1 MKEQGKNRQIK
12 KITIGF
18 AVFLILMLVCTVIS
32 KSVYAYQLPMVS
44 TLSPEEKYVEH
55 SVEAEGI
62 VIAGGERAV
71 TYFPNLR
78 IDSVLV
84 HVGDRVEEGDELL
97 RIDLEELKEF
107 MEEKQDEISKVSMR
121 IDAILENQAIE
132 QQKKDLELARARED
146 YDTTARLEDTY
157 VGRAAENY
165 VQAEE
170 DLEELEGL
178 GGSSEDDALKDAL
191 QNAAYGEAD
200 AKAERDEAVKQA
212 GRKVEDILM
221 PDQVSSD
228 LDVAKLEKETLLSQL
243 GEYQQILDT
252 EGIVRA
258 PFGGVVTD
266 VAASAGGRVPDTA
279 VVLIS
284 DESLPCQLKVF
295 LDKEQKKYIGLGD
308 SVSIKLEGKSS
319 KLDGTIDYLSES
331 RSLPG
336 SYEALINLPEDTGIP
351 GISGTVSR
359 TESGEKYRLCIPP
372 SVIYQRNDSSFVYV
386 LKEREGILGQE
397 YYVDEAV
404 VKVLDQNE
412 SWAAVEDGILTKDS
426 EVIASSTKE
435 ITKGDVV
442 RWEEE

>member
-1 MKEQGKNRQIK
+1 MNNQRIK
-12 KITIGF
+12 RITICF

-55 SVEAEGI
+55 TVEAEGI

-84 HVGDRVEEGDELL
+84 HVGDRVEEGDILL
-97 RIDLEELKEF
+97 QIDLTELEESMAQKR
-107 MEEKQDEISKVSMR
+107 EEIAKVDLQ
-121 IDAILENQAIE
+121 INTILENQALE

-146 YDTTARLEDTY
+146 YDATARLEDTY
-157 VGRAAENY
+157 VGRAMEDY

-170 DLEELEGL
+170 DLEEDPG
-178 GGSSEDDALKDAL
+178 DDMLRDAL
-191 QNAAYGEAD
+191 QSAAYGEAD
-200 AKAERDEAVKQA
+200 ARAKRDEAVKQA

-221 PDQVSSD
+221 PDQASSD
-228 LDVAKLEKETLLSQL
+228 LDIAKMEKKALSSQL
-243 GEYQQILDT
+243 GEYQQIMDT
-252 EGIVRA
+252 QGILTA
-258 PFGGVVTD
+258 PFGGVITD
-266 VAASAGGRVPDTA
+266 VSVSVGGRVPDTA

-295 LDKEQKKYIGLGD
+295 LDKEQKKYVGLGD
-308 SVSIKLEGKSS
+308 SVEIKLEGKSS

-331 RSLPG
+331 KSIPG

-351 GISGTVSR
+351 GLSGTITRSD
-359 TESGEKYRLCIPP
+359 SGEKYRLCIPP
-372 SVIYQRNDSSFVYV
+372 SVIYQKNDSFFVYV

-397 YYVDEAV
+397 YYIDEAI
-404 VKVLDQNE
+404 VKVIDQNE
-412 SWAAVEDGILTKDS
+412 NWAAIDDGLLTKDS
-426 EVIASSTKE
+426 KIISSSTKE
-435 ITKGDVV
+435 IAKGDVV

>member
-1 MKEQGKNRQIK
+1 MNNQRIK
-12 KITIGF
+12 RITICF

-55 SVEAEGI
+55 TVEAEGI

-84 HVGDRVEEGDELL
+84 HVGDRVEEGDVLL
-97 RIDLEELKEF
+97 QIDLTELEESMAQKR
-107 MEEKQDEISKVSMR
+107 EEIAKVNLQ
-121 IDAILENQAIE
+121 IDTILENQALE

-146 YDTTARLEDTY
+146 YDATARLEDTY
-157 VGRAAENY
+157 VGRAMEDY

-170 DLEELEGL
+170 DLEEDPG
-178 GGSSEDDALKDAL
+178 DDMLKRAL
-191 QNAAYGEAD
+191 QSAAYGEAD
-200 AKAERDEAVKQA
+200 ARSKRDEAVKQA

-221 PDQVSSD
+221 PDQASSD
-228 LDVAKLEKETLLSQL
+228 LDIAKMEKKALSSQL
-243 GEYQQILDT
+243 GEYQQIMDT
-252 EGIVRA
+252 QGILTA
-258 PFGGVVTD
+258 PFGGVITD
-266 VAASAGGRVPDTA
+266 VSVSVGGRVPDTA

-295 LDKEQKKYIGLGD
+295 LDKEQKKYVGLGD
-308 SVSIKLEGKSS
+308 SVEIKLEGKSS

-331 RSLPG
+331 KSIPG
-336 SYEALINLPEDTGIP
+336 SYEALINLPEATGIP
-351 GISGTVSR
+351 GLSGTITRSD
-359 TESGEKYRLCIPP
+359 SGEKYRLCIPP
-372 SVIYQRNDSSFVYV
+372 SVIYQKNDSFFVYV

-397 YYVDEAV
+397 YYIDEAI
-404 VKVLDQNE
+404 VKIIDQNE
-412 SWAAVEDGILTKDS
+412 NWTAIDDGIVTKDS
-426 EVIASSTKE
+426 KIIASSTKE
-435 ITKGDVV
+435 IKKGDVV

>member
-1 MKEQGKNRQIK
+1 MNNQRIK
-12 KITIGF
+12 RITICF

-55 SVEAEGI
+55 TVEAEGI

-78 IDSVLV
+78 IDSVMV
-84 HVGDRVEEGDELL
+84 HVGDRVEEGDVLL
-97 RIDLEELKEF
+97 QIDLTELEESMAQKR
-107 MEEKQDEISKVSMR
+107 EEIAKVDLQ
-121 IDAILENQAIE
+121 INTILENQALE

-146 YDTTARLEDTY
+146 YDATARLEDTY
-157 VGRAAENY
+157 VGRAMEDY

-170 DLEELEGL
+170 DLEEDPG
-178 GGSSEDDALKDAL
+178 DDTLRDAL
-191 QNAAYGEAD
+191 QSAAYGEAD
-200 AKAERDEAVKQA
+200 ARSKRDEAVKQA

-221 PDQVSSD
+221 PDQASSD
-228 LDVAKLEKETLLSQL
+228 LDIAKMEKKALSSQL
-243 GEYQQILDT
+243 GEYQQIIDT
-252 EGIVRA
+252 QGVLTA
-258 PFGGVVTD
+258 PFGGVITD
-266 VAASAGGRVPDTA
+266 VFVSVGGRVPDTA

-295 LDKEQKKYIGLGD
+295 LDKEQKKYVGLGD

-331 RSLPG
+331 KSIPG
-336 SYEALINLPEDTGIP
+336 SYEALINLPEATGIP
-351 GISGTVSR
+351 GLSGTITRSD
-359 TESGEKYRLCIPP
+359 SGEKYRLCIPP
-372 SVIYQRNDSSFVYV
+372 SVIYQKNDTFFVYV

-397 YYVDEAV
+397 YYIDEAV
-404 VKVLDQNE
+404 VKIIDQNE
-412 SWAAVEDGILTKDS
+412 NWVAIDDGILSKDS
-426 EVIASSTKE
+426 KIISSSTKE
-435 ITKGDVV
+435 IKKGDVV